1 MSQKE
6 KLKKLLSSNV
16 EKIINKESLKS
27 RLLSGKKLRIKHGI
41 DPTSPNLHIGH
52 AIVLWK
58 LKEFQD
64 LGHKIVL
71 ILGSFTA
78 QIGDPSDKLN
88 KRPFLSKKQVEE
100 NLADYKNQIGK
111 ILDASKVEWHKNN
124 EWFKNMSLREFD
136 NLAELFSVQQ
146 MIGRRNFKKRWD
158 NDQEISIR
166 ELHYPLYQ
174 GYDSVA
180 IKADVEVAGNDQL
193 FNILAGRRI
202 QKFYNQEPQDV
213 LTVQML
219 TGTDDKKM
227 SKSKGNV
234 IYLNEKPKEQYGK
247 VMSISD
253 DLILPYFKLCTHLS
267 ESKVKKIEKRLNKCE
282 NPRNIKAELA
292 YEIVKIYHGKEKAKK
307 AEKEFNRVFRDNKL
321 PKNISEF
328 RIKGDKQKLVDIIK
342 KANLTD
348 SKNQARRLID
358 QGAVRIDQE
367 KIKDKHFQLKPKGG
381 EVIRVGKKR
390 FIKLVVDK

>member
-88 KRPFLSKKQVEE
+88 KRPFLSKQEVEE
-100 NLADYKNQIGK
+100 NLKEYKNQIGK

-124 EWFKNMSLREFD
+124 EWFKDISLREFD

-146 MIGRRNFKKRWD
+146 MMARRNFKKRWD
-158 NDQEISIR
+158 NDKEISIR

-180 IKADVEVAGNDQL
+180 VKADVEVAGNDQL
-193 FNILAGRRI
+193 FNILAGRKI
-202 QKFYNQEPQDV
+202 QQAYNQEPQDI
-213 LTVQML
+213 LTVKML
-219 TGTDDKKM
+219 TGTDNNKM
-227 SKSKGNV
+227 SKSQGNV
-234 IYLNEKPKEQYGK
+234 IYISDTPKNQYGK
-247 VMSISD
+247 IMSLQDS
-253 DLILPYFKLCTHLS
+253 LILPYFKLCTNYPK
-267 ESKVKKIEKRLNKCE
+267 EKVKELEKKLKAGD
-282 NPRNIKAELA
+282 NPRDIKAKLA
-292 YEIVKIYHGKEKAKK
+292 YEIVKIYHGQEKANKAAKEFDRVFKEK
-307 AEKEFNRVFRDNKL
+307 KL
-321 PKNISEF
+321 PKNTF
-328 RIKGDKQKLVDIIK
+328 GFKIKEKEYKLADLIK
-342 KANLTD
+342 KVGFTK
-348 SKNQARRLID
+348 SKSQARRLIE
-358 QGAVRIDQE
+358 QGAVRINKK
-367 KIKDKHFQLKPKGG
+367 KINDRHFSFVPKGG
-381 EVIRVGKKR
+381 EIIQVGKKR
-390 FIKLVVDK
+390 FIRLEFK

>member
-6 KLKKLLSSNV
+6 KVKKLLSLNV

-88 KRPFLSKKQVEE
+88 KRPFLSKQEVEE
-100 NLADYKNQIGK
+100 NLKEYKNQIGK

-124 EWFKNMSLREFD
+124 EWFKDISLREFD

-146 MIGRRNFKKRWD
+146 MMARRNFKKRWD
-158 NDQEISIR
+158 NDKEISIR

-180 IKADVEVAGNDQL
+180 VKADVEVAGNDQL
-193 FNILAGRRI
+193 FNILAGRKI
-202 QKFYNQEPQDV
+202 QQAYNQEPQDI
-213 LTVQML
+213 LTVKML
-219 TGTDDKKM
+219 TGTDNNKM
-227 SKSKGNV
+227 SKSQGNV
-234 IYLNEKPKEQYGK
+234 IYISDTPKNQYGK
-247 VMSISD
+247 IMSLQDS
-253 DLILPYFKLCTHLS
+253 LILPYFKLCTNYPK
-267 ESKVKKIEKRLNKCE
+267 EKVKELEKKLKAGD
-282 NPRNIKAELA
+282 NPRDIKAKLA
-292 YEIVKIYHGKEKAKK
+292 YEIVKIYHGQEKANKAAKEFDRVFKEK
-307 AEKEFNRVFRDNKL
+307 KL
-321 PKNISEF
+321 PKNTF
-328 RIKGDKQKLVDIIK
+328 GFKIKEKEYKLADLIK
-342 KANLTD
+342 KVGFTK
-348 SKNQARRLID
+348 SKSQARRLIE
-358 QGAVRIDQE
+358 QGAVRINKK
-367 KIKDKHFQLKPKGG
+367 KINDRHFSFVPKGG
-381 EVIRVGKKR
+381 EIIQVGKKR
-390 FIKLVVDK
+390 FIRLEFK

>member
-88 KRPFLSKKQVEE
+88 KRPFLSKQEVEE
-100 NLADYKNQIGK
+100 NLKEYKNQIGK

-124 EWFKNMSLREFD
+124 EWFKDISLREFD

-146 MIGRRNFKKRWD
+146 MMARRNFKKRWD
-158 NDQEISIR
+158 NDKEISIR

-180 IKADVEVAGNDQL
+180 VKADVEVAGNDQL
-193 FNILAGRRI
+193 FNILAGRKI
-202 QKFYNQEPQDV
+202 QQAYNQEPQDI
-213 LTVQML
+213 LTVKML
-219 TGTDDKKM
+219 TGTDNNKM
-227 SKSKGNV
+227 SKSQGNV
-234 IYLNEKPKEQYGK
+234 IYISDTPKNQYGK
-247 VMSISD
+247 IMSLQDS
-253 DLILPYFKLCTHLS
+253 LILPYFKLCTNYPK
-267 ESKVKKIEKRLNKCE
+267 EKVKELEKKLKAGD
-282 NPRNIKAELA
+282 NPRDIKA
-292 YEIVKIYHGKEKAKK
+292 K
-307 AEKEFNRVFRDNKL
+307 
-321 PKNISEF
+321 
-328 RIKGDKQKLVDIIK
+328 
-342 KANLTD
+342 
-348 SKNQARRLID
+348 
-358 QGAVRIDQE
+358 
-367 KIKDKHFQLKPKGG
+367 
-381 EVIRVGKKR
+381 
-390 FIKLVVDK
+390 

>member
-6 KLKKLLSSNV
+6 KVKKLLSSNV

-88 KRPFLSKKQVEE
+88 KRPFLSKQEVEE
-100 NLADYKNQIGK
+100 NLKEYKNQIGK

-124 EWFKNMSLREFD
+124 EWFKDISLREFD

-146 MIGRRNFKKRWD
+146 MMARRNFKKRWD
-158 NDQEISIR
+158 NDKEISIR

-180 IKADVEVAGNDQL
+180 VKADVEVAGNDQL
-193 FNILAGRRI
+193 FNILAGRKI
-202 QKFYNQEPQDV
+202 QQAYNQEPQDI
-213 LTVQML
+213 LTVKML
-219 TGTDDKKM
+219 TGTDNNKM
-227 SKSKGNV
+227 SKSQGNV
-234 IYLNEKPKEQYGK
+234 IYISDTPKNQYGK
-247 VMSISD
+247 IMSLQDS
-253 DLILPYFKLCTHLS
+253 LILPYFKLCTNYPK
-267 ESKVKKIEKRLNKCE
+267 EKVKELEKKLKAGD
-282 NPRNIKAELA
+282 NPRDIKAKLA
-292 YEIVKIYHGKEKAKK
+292 YEIVKIYHGQEKANKAAKEFDRVFKEK
-307 AEKEFNRVFRDNKL
+307 KL
-321 PKNISEF
+321 PKNTF
-328 RIKGDKQKLVDIIK
+328 GFKIKEKEYKLADLIK
-342 KANLTD
+342 KVGFTK
-348 SKNQARRLID
+348 SKSQARRLIE
-358 QGAVRIDQE
+358 QGAVRINKK
-367 KIKDKHFQLKPKGG
+367 KINDRHFSFVPKGG
-381 EVIRVGKKR
+381 EIIQVGKKR
-390 FIKLVVDK
+390 FIRLEFK